1 MTVNTLAPVPV
12 SLPLPAALAGRTVVV
27 VGGSSGIGLAAGA
40 LLASAGARVTLVA
53 RDRDR
58 LAAAVEQVR
67 TPGATVTGIAGD
79 GTDEH
84 DLERVLDEAGGSVD
98 HLLVTAGG
106 LAGGPFLATPV
117 DRLRQAVD
125 GRFWGAYAAAR
136 AAARVM
142 PPGGSVTFSSGL
154 YLQRPV
160 PGAAAAIA
168 ILGAVEGL
176 TRTLAVELA
185 PMRLRV
191 NAVRYGIV
199 DTPLSRG
206 SLGLDGAEAVAAAGR
221 NTPLGRFGTAQEA
234 ASAALFLMANN
245 FATGTVLT
253 LDGGQSLA

>member
-1 MTVNTLAPVPV
+1 M
-12 SLPLPAALAGRTVVV
+12 
-27 VGGSSGIGLAAGA
+27 
-40 LLASAGARVTLVA
+40 TLVA

-79 GTDEH
+79 GTDER
-84 DLERVLDEAGGSVD
+84 DLERVLDEVGGPVD

-106 LAGGPFLATPV
+106 LAGGPFLDTPV

-136 AAARVM
+136 AAARAM

-253 LDGGQSLA
+253 VDGGQSLV